1 MKCVLVN
8 DILDLDPLD
17 GFKLVLQ
24 LANTADR
31 HAETIVEVR
40 VRQCDVGAVCL
51 ERDAVVPVVH
61 GQVVEADM
69 RGADRVRTIGV
80 S

>member
-1 MKCVLVN
+1 
-8 DILDLDPLD
+8 
-17 GFKLVLQ
+17 
-24 LANTADR
+24 
-31 HAETIVEVR
+31 VR

-80 S
+80 G